1 MPRSSSVKANNWKA
15 HLEPLNK
22 ALAMCFERE
31 IAPYVKKALYARL
44 YDNKNADGTPRP
56 QSSFVSQKAIRKSK
70 SSTIAA
76 HAGAGKKSPD
86 TIKAYNRA
94 GQGWNTETYLV
105 RTGAATTLYHKIQRN
120 GRELIVYPKGKT
132 VLSYHIPMSQW
143 RGQIRWFELSDTDKE
158 QIMIRL
164 SRAARTALK

>member
-1 MPRSSSVKANNWKA
+1 MPRISSVKANNWKA
-15 HLEPLNK
+15 HLDPLNK
-22 ALAMCFERE
+22 AIGQCLDRE
-31 IAPYVKKALYARL
+31 IAPYVKKALYTRL
-44 YDNKNADGTPRP
+44 YDNKNADGTQRP
-56 QSSFVSQKAIRKSK
+56 QSAP
-70 SSTIAA
+70 
-76 HAGAGKKSPD
+76 AGKKKAS

-120 GRELIVYPKGKT
+120 GRELIIYPKGKD

-143 RGQIRWFELSDTDKE
+143 RGPIRWFELSDTDKE